1 MYGII
6 HRAVR
11 DMVIETKGAPVWEQL
26 CANHELSEQSFEPM
40 DSYPDAQTYGIVGA
54 AAQELGMPLEEIL
67 FQFGIYW
74 VKVTAPRD
82 YGMIFHL
89 TGSDLFGFL
98 EGLDAMHE
106 RIVLTFS
113 DLQMPYFSL
122 DRLEPHRALL
132 HYRSHRE
139 GLAPFVLGLLDGLA
153 QHFEVEIK
161 VEHLKRK
168 ADGEPHDVFQITELR
183 P

>member
-11 DMVIETKGAPVWEQL
+11 DMVIETKGEPVWAQL
-26 CANHELSEQSFEPM
+26 CAKHELSEGSFDPM
-40 DSYPDAQTYGIVGA
+40 DSYPDAQTYGIIGA
-54 AAQELGMPLEEIL
+54 AAQELGMPLDVIL

-98 EGLDAMHE
+98 DGLDAMHE
-106 RIVLTFS
+106 RIVVTFS

-122 DRLEPHRALL
+122 ERLDEASALL
-132 HYRSHRE
+132 HYRSHRD
-139 GLAPFVLGLLDGLA
+139 GLSPFVLGLLEGLA
-153 QHFEVEIK
+153 QHFGVEVE
-161 VEHLKRK
+161 VEQLKRK
-168 ADGEPHDVFQITELR
+168 ADGDDHDVFQIIERR

>member
-11 DMVIETKGAPVWEQL
+11 DMVIETKGEALWAQL
-26 CANHELSEQSFEPM
+26 CSKHEFTEQIFEPM
-40 DSYPDAQTYGIVGA
+40 DSYPDAQTYGLIIA
-54 AAQELGMPLEEIL
+54 AAQELGMPLDVIL
-67 FQFGIYW
+67 FQFGIHW

-98 EGLDAMHE
+98 EGLDTMHE

-122 DRLEPHRALL
+122 ERLDETSALL

-153 QHFEVEIK
+153 QHFEVDAR

-168 ADGEPHDVFQITELR
+168 ADGESHDVFQIIEQR

>member
-11 DMVIETKGAPVWEQL
+11 DMVIETKGEALWAQL
-26 CANHELSEQSFEPM
+26 CSKHEFTEQIFEPM
-40 DSYPDAQTYGIVGA
+40 DSYPDAQTYGLIIA
-54 AAQELGMPLEEIL
+54 AAQELGMPLDVIL
-67 FQFGIYW
+67 FQFGIH
-74 VKVTAPRD
+74 
-82 YGMIFHL
+82 GMIFHL

-122 DRLEPHRALL
+122 ERLDETSALL

-139 GLAPFVLGLLDGLA
+139 GLAPFVLGLLDCLA
-153 QHFEVEIK
+153 QHFEVDAR

-168 ADGEPHDVFQITELR
+168 ADGESHYVFQIIEQR

>member
-6 HRAVR
+6 HCAVR
-11 DMVIETKGAPVWEQL
+11 DMVIETKGAPVWEKL
-26 CANHELSEQSFEPM
+26 CANHGLSEQSFEPM
-40 DSYPDAQTYGIVGA
+40 DAYPDALTYGLVGA
-54 AAQELGMPLEEIL
+54 AAQELGMPLETIL

-122 DRLEPHRALL
+122 ERQEARRALL

-168 ADGEPHDVFQITELR
+168 ADGEPHDVFQITELS